1 MGTGVLG
8 GSFDPVHHGHL
19 IAADRAAEAL
29 GLDRVLFVPCA
40 KQPLK
45 PAGPVAAADDRR
57 AMLALALAGHPHF
70 VLEPMELERPG
81 PSFTVDT
88 LRALRGRAP
97 YERLVLILGADAAV
111 ELPRWRA
118 ADEVARLAEVAVLTR
133 PGVSEMASA
142 FVRHYVATPAI
153 EISASEIRARC
164 LAGKSIRYLVPD
176 AVAEYIARRG
186 LYQGA
191 DAKTPGRRGS
201 AGQTHGGPG

>member
-40 KQPLK
+40 TQPLK
-45 PAGPVAAADDRR
+45 PTGPVASADDRR

-70 VLEPMELERPG
+70 ALEPMELERSG
-81 PSFTVDT
+81 PSYTVDT
-88 LRALRGRAP
+88 LRVLRSRDPGD
-97 YERLVLILGADAAV
+97 RLVLILGADAAA

-118 ADEVARLAEVAVLTR
+118 ADQVARLAEVAVLTR
-133 PGVSEMASA
+133 PGVPEVQSV
-142 FVRHYVATPAI
+142 FVTHYVATPAI

-164 LAGKSIRYLVPD
+164 LAAKSIRYLVPD
-176 AVAEYIARRG
+176 AVAEYIARHG
-186 LYQGA
+186 LYQ
-191 DAKTPGRRGS
+191 
-201 AGQTHGGPG
+201 